1 VEEIIIVLLD
11 PLVEPMVMTEIAIT
25 EDLLPLEMAT
35 IVHLEAIIH
44 AIRKENGLSCGGGAG
59 IYRASASRGT
69 GPSNERSSNK

>member
-1 VEEIIIVLLD
+1 MEEIIIVLLD

-44 AIRKENGLSCGGGAG
+44 AIRK
-59 IYRASASRGT
+59 
-69 GPSNERSSNK
+69 